1 MMLSSVDL
9 PQPDGP
15 SRATNSSGST
25 ARSTWLSATTS
36 RPRRSRVGLR
46 HALDDDAH
54 PSAAARRKRWIL
66 PVVVLG
72 SSATKSIQRGD
83 L

>member
-15 SRATNSSGST
+15 NSATNSCDST

-36 RPRRSRVGLR
+36 RPRRSTNV
-46 HALDDDAH
+46 LDTRSTTTRIYRWR
-54 PSAAARRKRWIL
+54 SANRWSL
-66 PVVVLG
+66 PVAVLG

>member
-1 MMLSSVDL
+1 MMLSKVDL
-9 PQPDGP
+9 PQPEGP
-15 SRATNSSGST
+15 SRATNSSAST
-25 ARSTWLSATTS
+25 AKSTWLSATTS
-36 RPRRSRVGLR
+36 RPRRSANVLETRSTTTR
-46 HALDDDAH
+46 IYRCR
-54 PSAAARRKRWIL
+54 SANRWVL